1 MTGLAGWA
9 ELDLEGKANV
19 VWAGAGIALIMLV
32 GYATVQTLKTHKKLA
47 KRLHL
52 DDEDGPS

>member
-1 MTGLAGWA
+1 MQGWA

-19 VWAGAGIALIMLV
+19 LWAAAGIALAV
-32 GYATVQTLKTHKKLA
+32 VFAYAAVKTIQTQKKLN

-52 DDEDGPS
+52 EDSDE